1 MLEKWEL
8 VNPIISTFFIKE
20 CGLSTIDQAW
30 QLTLESQKENKWSLK
45 NLEKVTTSVVAHGFH
60 FGHNI
65 NVLLSEIVAEH
76 TYYLFVNWPRR
87 RQFQGHEGATP
98 NGSVPLA
105 ISIPGSSC

>member
-45 NLEKVTTSVVAHGFH
+45 NLEKVTTSTVAHGLH

-65 NVLLSEIVAEH
+65 DILLAEIVAEH
-76 TYYLFVNWPRR
+76 THHLILDWPRG
-87 RQFQGHEGATP
+87 RQIQGHEGATP
-98 NGSVPLA
+98 NRPIPLA
-105 ISIPGSSC
+105 ISIPGTSS